1 MSGRAPA
8 LLAGWVVGCLVL
20 AAAPGCGGARG
31 DEETVVRFWGFG
43 REGEVVRQM
52 VPEFERRHP
61 GIRVEVQQIPWTA
74 AHEKLLTAFVGQ
86 ATPDA
91 AQLGNTWVPE
101 LVALGALAPLD
112 EPIAASSEVD
122 PGDYFA
128 GVWDTNVLDG
138 TVWGLPWYV
147 DTRVLFF
154 RTDLVAGGP
163 WPPRSWSEWRR
174 AMERI
179 RDAGGPGRHAILL
192 PIDEWPQPVILALQ
206 QGAPLLAEG
215 GRRAAFEEPRFR
227 RAMDFYTGLFAD
239 GLAAPLDQSTVANL
253 YQEFA
258 AGTFAM
264 MITGPWNLGELERRL
279 PAEMQHL
286 WATAPL
292 PPPEAGMAYPGASL
306 AGGSSLVV
314 FRRAR
319 SPAATWLWLEYLS
332 QPEQQARF
340 LELSGNLPARRSVWE
355 AGGLAEDPRT
365 AAFMAQLEHAVPT
378 PKVPEWERI
387 ATRIA
392 QAGEQV
398 ARGARSLDVAL
409 AGLNA
414 DVDRML
420 EKRRWMLDREAE
432 AAADRAAVRSGGAER
447 SDGAVRSDGAER

>member
-8 LLAGWVVGCLVL
+8 LLAGFLIL
-20 AAAPGCGGARG
+20 ASALGCGGGRG
-31 DEETVVRFWGFG
+31 EGETVVRFWGFG
-43 REGEVVRQM
+43 REGEVVREL

-74 AHEKLLTAFVGQ
+74 AHEKLLTAFVGRS
-86 ATPDA
+86 TPDA

-101 LVALGALAPLD
+101 LVALGALAPLN
-112 EPIAASSEVD
+112 EPIAASTAID
-122 PGDYFA
+122 PEDYFA

-147 DTRVLFF
+147 DTRLLFY

-163 WPPRSWSEWRR
+163 WPPRSWAEWRD
-174 AMERI
+174 AMVRI
-179 RDAGGPGRHAILL
+179 RATGGPDRHAILL

-206 QGAPLLAEG
+206 QGAPLLSED
-215 GRRAAFEEPRFR
+215 GRQADFQEPRFL
-227 RAMDFYTGLFAD
+227 RAMVFYTGLFAD
-239 GLAAPLDQSTVANL
+239 GLAAPLDQSAVANL
-253 YQEFA
+253 YQDFA
-258 AGTFAM
+258 EGGFAM
-264 MITGPWNLGELERRL
+264 MITGPWNLGEFERRL
-279 PAEMQHL
+279 PAELQHL

-306 AGGSSLVV
+306 AGGASLVV

-319 SPAATWLWLEYLS
+319 SPEAAWLWLEYLS
-332 QPEQQARF
+332 EPEQQARF
-340 LELSGNLPARRSVWE
+340 LELTGNLPARRSVWQT
-355 AGGLAEDPRT
+355 GGLAQDPRT

-398 ARGARSLDVAL
+398 ARGARSLDEAL
-409 AGLNA
+409 ASLDA

-420 EKRRWMLDREAE
+420 EKRRWMLDRETE
-432 AAADRAAVRSGGAER
+432 AAAEGI
-447 SDGAVRSDGAER
+447 DGEAR

>member
-1 MSGRAPA
+1 VRARPPA
-8 LLAGWVVGCLVL
+8 RALAGCLLL
-20 AAAPGCGGARG
+20 AAALGCGGG
-31 DEETVVRFWGFG
+31 DDGEAVVRFWGFG
-43 REGEVVRQM
+43 REGEVVREL

-61 GIRVEVQQIPWTA
+61 GIRVDVQQIPFTA
-74 AHEKLLTAFVGQ
+74 AHEKLLTAFVGE

-101 LVALGALAPLD
+101 LVALGAIAPLD
-112 EPIAASSEVD
+112 RSIAASATVD
-122 PGDYFA
+122 ADDYFA

-147 DTRVLFF
+147 DTRLLFY
-154 RTDLVAGGP
+154 RTDLVADGP
-163 WPPRSWSEWRR
+163 WPPRSWAEWRQ

-179 RDAGGPGRHAILL
+179 RARGGPHRHAILL
-192 PIDEWPQPVILALQ
+192 PIDEWQQPVILALQ
-206 QGAPLLAEG
+206 QGAPLLSAG
-215 GRRAAFEEPRFR
+215 GRRGAFREPRFR
-227 RAMDFYTGLFAD
+227 RAMEFYTGLFAA

-258 AGTFAM
+258 AGSFAM

-279 PAEMQHL
+279 PADMQHL
-286 WATAPL
+286 WATVPL
-292 PPPEAGMAYPGASL
+292 PPPEEGMAYPGASL

-319 SPAATWLWLEYLS
+319 SPRATWLWLEYLS
-332 QPEQQARF
+332 EPEQQARF

-398 ARGARSLDVAL
+398 ARGARSLDAAL
-409 AGLNA
+409 AALDA

-420 EKRRWMLDREAE
+420 EKRRWMLDRETEEGAE
-432 AAADRAAVRSGGAER
+432 AVSAVAGRAAGAER
-447 SDGAVRSDGAER
+447 